1 MIYIFTP
8 FFSCLFLCLLA
19 YIRIIVTSAICLFLL
34 CLWLVPTTPTV
45 SAVWGLTG
53 KFNSRPE
60 HSYPVP
66 GTWTQHTGLCGHY
79 ILLGLLR
86 TGGRKGRLHNQRHGV
101 AGNDRRSTWEGSIP
115 WRWPLLENDDARPR
129 HVKLEPEGR
138 HVSAF
143 YGFCLLGSMVQD
155 QRIRYKFRVCASSV
169 LTMG

>member
-1 MIYIFTP
+1 MIYIFPP

-101 AGNDRRSTWEGSIP
+101 AGNDRRSTWEGSVKMTTAWERRRQTTTRKTWTRRQTRISFL
-115 WRWPLLENDDARPR
+115 WLLSFGFHGTGSEN
-129 HVKLEPEGR
+129 
-138 HVSAF
+138 
-143 YGFCLLGSMVQD
+143 Q
-155 QRIRYKFRVCASSV
+155 I
-169 LTMG
+169 